1 MKDQVVMMSIT
12 KFIWGLTIKCD
23 DVQRNNSE
31 KRDKV
36 NRKRNLSFEDRK
48 EFGIFRW
55 ELEVHSVYPT
65 DQGIGERYTWS
76 SIVSDPRES

>member
-1 MKDQVVMMSIT
+1 MMSIT

-65 DQGIGERYTWS
+65 D
-76 SIVSDPRES
+76 